1 MKKIIIYCLA
11 IVGLC
16 FEKGYSQKIDL
27 DKELWIHSYVNIP
40 KSNDLTNLN
49 TYSINMLAN
58 VDNLNRIG
66 LSSDKIEAT
75 FKLDGFIY
83 TNGLADI
90 LIEVTIENLRK
101 ISEEINTKESQVKD
115 DGKTVTKKIYIPT
128 TFYAIPTTI
137 KITKSFNKEVIVN
150 SIIGGDQNP
159 IAIALGEF
167 PTSEAANAHFKG
179 SADKR
184 LESFKEKYYQLLT
197 SELNDFKRRY
207 DFTISEE
214 SDVFWHVD
222 LKKSP
227 EFAEFNEKL
236 TASKEIFA
244 NQKVSDDIKA
254 TREKLVPMMQ
264 YLRENADKLTGED
277 KKNRKLKYA
286 YLLNLGKIQLW
297 LEMADECA
305 ITGQQVIDNDYDK
318 IDGKNL
324 LYVVKLLREELKRS
338 PNGSR
343 HLTRDGFTSTTRF
356 SAAEI
361 QPIPFKPPAPPA
373 GFKSYPG
380 TMTTITGEQ
389 YKGALWAKATGA
401 LSFEPRD
408 ETRFVYGKNNEL
420 KEQSID
426 LNEIQ
431 GITLDSGEKF
441 ARLKYSGNNMF
452 FQVLHESA
460 NFKILKYHRSNE
472 DAAATGGIVD
482 LNNGKEMCVMKK
494 TSGYIK
500 SVGAGLGGN
509 AAKKTAEFY
518 SACESLKTKI
528 LANEFGKMNELDGQV
543 KALTF
548 FEQNCK

>member
-27 DKELWIHSYVNIP
+27 DKELWEHSYVRIP
-40 KSNDLTNLN
+40 KSNDLTNLK
-49 TYSINMLAN
+49 TYSISIFAN
-58 VDNLNRIG
+58 ADNLNRLG
-66 LSSDKIEAT
+66 LGSDKIET
-75 FKLDGFIY
+75 SFNLDGFVY
-83 TNGLADI
+83 TKGLADVI
-90 LIEVTIENLRK
+90 IDVTIENLRK
-101 ISEEINTKESQVKD
+101 ISEEVTSKESQVYEG
-115 DGKTVTKKIYIPT
+115 GKYVSRKIYIPAT
-128 TFYAIPTTI
+128 SYAIPTTI
-137 KITKSFNKEVIVN
+137 KITKALNKEVILHSV
-150 SIIGGDQNP
+150 IGDDQNP
-159 IAIALGEF
+159 VVIALGEF
-167 PTSEAANAHFKG
+167 PTPEAANASFKG

-184 LESFKEKYYQLLT
+184 LESCKEKYNQLLTRELNSFKEKY
-197 SELNDFKRRY
+197 
-207 DFTISEE
+207 DFTITKE
-214 SDVFWHVD
+214 SDIFWHVD

-227 EFAEFNEKL
+227 EFAEFNGKL

-244 NQKVSDDIKA
+244 NQKVSDDIKT
-254 TREKLVPMMQ
+254 TREKLAPIMQ
-264 YLRENADKLTGED
+264 YFRENADKLTGDD

-286 YLLNLGKIQLW
+286 YLVNLGKTQLW

-324 LYVVKLLREELKRS
+324 VYFAKLLSEELKRS

-343 HLTRDGFTSTTRF
+343 HLTRDGFTSITRF

-361 QPIPFKPPAPPA
+361 QPLPFKLPNPPA

-380 TMTTITGEQ
+380 TMTTLTGEQ

-401 LSFEPRD
+401 LSFEPSD
-408 ETRFVYGKNNEL
+408 EARFVYGKNNEL

-426 LNEIQ
+426 LNEIE

-452 FQVLHESA
+452 FQILHEST

-472 DAAATGGIVD
+472 GSGVFGIAD
-482 LNNGKEMCVMKK
+482 LNNGKEMCIMKK
-494 TSGYIK
+494 ASGAIK
-500 SVGAGLGGN
+500 SVGVGLGGN

-528 LANEFGKMNELDGQV
+528 LANEFGKMNELEGQV

-548 FEQNCK
+548 FEQDCK